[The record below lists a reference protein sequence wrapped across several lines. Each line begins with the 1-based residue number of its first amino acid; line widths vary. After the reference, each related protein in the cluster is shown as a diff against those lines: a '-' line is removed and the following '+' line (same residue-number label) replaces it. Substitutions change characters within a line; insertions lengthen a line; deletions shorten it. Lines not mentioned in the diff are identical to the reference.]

1 MQTRD
6 DLVEL
11 ARACLKQARESKN
24 PVVVAELTHL
34 AKGYQI
40 RAAAMDNGRLPDIGE
55 HAAPDRGPVNFD
67 SKSISRNG

>member
-11 ARACLKQARESKN
+11 ARVCLRQARESKN
-24 PVVVAELTHL
+24 PAVVAELIHL

-40 RAAAMDNGRLPDIGE
+40 RAASLNDGKLPDIGE
-55 HAAPDRGPVNFD
+55 
-67 SKSISRNG
+67 